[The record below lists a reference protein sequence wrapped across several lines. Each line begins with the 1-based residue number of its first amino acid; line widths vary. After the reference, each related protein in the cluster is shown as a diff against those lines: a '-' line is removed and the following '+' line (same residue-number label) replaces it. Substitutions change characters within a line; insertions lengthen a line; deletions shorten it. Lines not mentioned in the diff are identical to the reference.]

1 MTDICFDKIMTYEIL
16 FYDNAFKEDCQVFC
30 NRRNIT
36 FLPSKKDSN
45 VCYSLVNDEFR
56 EQQIEE
62 SQRLKA
68 TDGIFDDPVLKKFE
82 KHHVLFVYEKSEII
96 GVVHFCDY
104 NRDPVFLSVYPLLLE
119 FERKLRELLISYG
132 LKNEDML
139 KFFKEHSEENS
150 YYLNKLESF
159 ESSRVQKEMKELEP
173 FQAFDLKDLTALV
186 NSRKIL
192 KIPETINNL
201 RNTIMHAKDIVKHR
215 DYEIANLIYDFASF
229 EDFFKSVRQLKP
241 KIDEI
246 TRNTQIMKDTEEV
259 MRLKKAGLFFKVK
272 D

>member
-45 VCYSLVNDEFR
+45 VCYSLVSDEFR

-229 EDFFKSVRQLKP
+229 EDFIKSIRQLKP